1 VQRPRDWLEDSADFG
16 VAEEV
21 QLRDGDPV
29 ARAHARLCHE
39 TVRAVRS
46 AAHDRN
52 WDMNDIADRLAVN
65 RRYLQRK
72 LSGHLPVTIH
82 DLACW
87 SELLGLSVT
96 VA

>member
-1 VQRPRDWLEDSADFG
+1 MQRPRDWLEDPASF

-21 QLRDGDPV
+21 RLRDGDAV
-29 ARAHARLCHE
+29 ARAHARLCHD

-46 AAHDRN
+46 AAYERG
-52 WDMNDIADRLAVN
+52 WDTNDIADRLAVN

-87 SELLGLSVT
+87 SELLGLCI
-96 VA
+96 AIA